1 LSNFKHSDISQFS
14 ITIKPL
20 YLKSNS
26 YMIFFDNTENA
37 FKAKSNSDLSRS
49 YWLFKM
55 VSNSTMVKFGAVAA
69 PIGLAI
75 GFKGLIKNT
84 IFKQFVGGENIMECD
99 STITELGE
107 YNIGTILDYSVEGK
121 ESEADFDA
129 CCKEIIKTI
138 YKAKN
143 DKHIPFCVFKVT
155 GLARFALLEK
165 VSINEKLTDTE
176 TKEYEKVKQ
185 RVYQISKEAYTANQ
199 PLFIDAEESWIQPA
213 IDALADENMAL
224 FNKEKAIIYNTFQLY
239 RKDRLE
245 FLKQTI
251 AKGKVNGFHVGAKLV
266 RGAYMEK
273 ERERAIEKSYPSP
286 IQDTKEKSDNNYNLA
301 LEECVKNIDMMG
313 LCAGTHNEKSS
324 LYLVELLN
332 KYSISTSDKRIFF
345 SQLLGMSDHISYNL
359 ALANYNV
366 AKYVP
371 YGPVKEVLPYLL
383 RRAQENTSVKGQT
396 GRELSLIIKE
406 ITRRNK
412 LRIQ

>member
-1 LSNFKHSDISQFS
+1 MIS
-14 ITIKPL
+14 
-20 YLKSNS
+20 
-26 YMIFFDNTENA
+26 FDNTENA
-37 FKAKSNSDLSRS
+37 FKAKSNSDLNRS

-55 VSNSTMVKFGAVAA
+55 VGNPAFVSFGAKMA

-84 IFKQFVGGENIMECD
+84 IFKQFVGGENINECD
-99 STITELGE
+99 KTIAELGKF
-107 YNIGTILDYSVEGK
+107 NIGTILDYSVEGK

-129 CCKEIIKTI
+129 CCKETI
-138 YKAKN
+138 ETIHKAKN
-143 DKHIPFCVFKVT
+143 DQLIPFCVFKVT

-165 VSINEKLTDTE
+165 VSANAQLSDAE

-185 RVYQISKEAYTANQ
+185 RVSSICRESFNANQ

-213 IDALADENMAL
+213 IDALADENMAQ
-224 FNKEKAIIYNTFQLY
+224 FNKEKAIVYNTYQLY
-239 RKDRLE
+239 RKDRLD

-251 AKGKVNGFHVGAKLV
+251 VHAKANGFKVGAKLV

-273 ERERAIEKSYPSP
+273 ERARAIEKKYPSP
-286 IQDTKEKSDNNYNLA
+286 IQDTKEDSDIDYNRA

-324 LYLVELLN
+324 LYLVELMN
-332 KYSISTSDKRIFF
+332 KYAISSSDKRIYF

-359 ALANYNV
+359 ALSNYNV
-366 AKYVP
+366 SKYVP
-371 YGPVKEVLPYLL
+371 YGPVKEVLPYLM

-406 ITRRNK
+406 KERRSK
-412 LRIQ
+412 LK